1 MKERPSP
8 TPAPAISDAALAAA
22 LFAIDP
28 VGTGGVAVRAAWGP
42 ARDEWL
48 AHLQAMLPGQVPVR
62 RVPPNVT
69 DDRLLGGLDLAATLQ
84 AKRPIVERGLLA
96 EADGGL
102 VILSMAER
110 LAPSTV
116 AHLTTALDL
125 GCVVVERD
133 GIAARPSARLG
144 LIAFDEGVT
153 EDEGVAA
160 ALLDRLAFH
169 IGVAG
174 SAAGTG
180 PDGGPEPGAIE
191 SARHRLADVACAEEI
206 TAALCEAALALGID
220 SLRAPLLAV
229 HVARTSAAL
238 QGRRQVGDTD
248 AAIACRLVLAPRATR
263 LPSDASPA
271 EEENA
276 RTDEAPPADD
286 DDGEASPGIDR
297 PLVDMILA
305 AARAAM
311 PAQILESLQSSR
323 AGSLRKSTPGKAGAV
338 SRSPLRGRPAGV
350 RRGEPRGKS
359 KINVI
364 ETLRAAAPWQALRRA
379 AVDRQATADRRLS
392 RLEIRRD
399 DFRITRFKQHAATT
413 TIFVVDA
420 SGSSAANRLAEAK
433 GAVELLLA
441 DCYVRRDEVALI
453 AFRGRGAEIILP
465 PTRSLV
471 RAKRCLAGL
480 PGGGATPL
488 AAAIDMAGIMAA
500 SILRKGQS
508 PVVVLLTDGKA
519 NMMRGGRPGAAEA
532 EPEATA
538 AARAFRVTGVRAL
551 VVDTS
556 PRPRPSAEQ
565 LAENMGALYL
575 PLPYAGS
582 KQLSDAIQASVA
594 TAT

>member
-8 TPAPAISDAALAAA
+8 TPAPAMSDAALAAA

-42 ARDEWL
+42 ARDKWL

-62 RVPPNVT
+62 RVPANVS

-102 VILSMAER
+102 VILAMAER

-133 GIAARPSARLG
+133 GIAARPPARLG

-169 IGVAG
+169 IGIAG
-174 SAAGTG
+174 SAAGTRLDG
-180 PDGGPEPGAIE
+180 VPDLDAIE

-220 SLRAPLLAV
+220 SLRAPLLAI
-229 HVARTSAAL
+229 HVARASAAL
-238 QGRRQVGDTD
+238 QGRRQVGDAD
-248 AAIACRLVLAPRATR
+248 AAIACRLVLAPRAIR
-263 LPSDASPA
+263 LPSDASP

-276 RTDEAPPADD
+276 RTDEAPPSDD
-286 DDGEASPGIDR
+286 DDREAAPAIDQ

-305 AARAAM
+305 AAKAAL
-311 PAQILESLQSSR
+311 PAQILASLESSR
-323 AGSLRKSTPGKAGAV
+323 AGSLRKSTPGKAGAL
-338 SRSPLRGRPAGV
+338 SRSPRRGRPAGV
-350 RRGEPRGKS
+350 RRGEPRGRS

-379 AVDRQATADRRLS
+379 AVDRLPPIERCAA

-488 AAAIDMAGIMAA
+488 AAAIDLAGIMAG

-508 PVVVLLTDGKA
+508 PVVVFLTDGKA
-519 NMMRGGRPGAAEA
+519 NMTRDGRPGAAEA

-538 AARAFRVTGVRAL
+538 AARAFRVMGVRAL

-565 LAENMGALYL
+565 VAENMDALYL

-594 TAT
+594 SAT